1 MANDEGSPQVGV
13 RQRRT
18 RGTAA
23 AEEASSSNRSP
34 STSSSTNS
42 SNPRQN
48 ENNGD
53 EGAAGGND
61 RDLSP
66 EEVEK
71 LVQMQDVTGIDD
83 LQICRALLESKDWD
97 LEATVMEHMGIP
109 RETVRERAPPPQRN
123 PDPLPEVPNARS
135 ALQARRPNRVHRNQ
149 GWATYAF
156 DWGFYL
162 LLLPVT
168 VPYRIAS
175 TTFTGCYNIVA
186 YFFGLPALPGGLAG
200 RRPPIGR
207 TDPIG
212 DVRSFKEKFESKYG
226 STHPTF
232 HPGSYSQVLDEAK
245 KELKFLL
252 VYLHSADHQD
262 ADAFCSST
270 LASPAFADFVGN
282 NALFWG
288 CSVDSPEGYRVS
300 QALRES
306 TYPFLAVI
314 VLRQNRMMVVG
325 RVEGSVAAGPLVE
338 RLEALIR
345 DNEAFIVAARHERE
359 ERSMNQFIREEQDR
373 AFQETLRQDQEKERK
388 KKEEEDQKK
397 REEEEALRLEKEETD
412 RKEEIKR
419 MKVELVSQIPNEP
432 EAGEADCV
440 RVLVKL
446 PGGQRLER
454 RFRQSHSLKHLYF
467 YVFCHPESP
476 DNFDVTTNFP
486 RTVLRCRPEQDPA
499 TFEEAGLGSSV
510 MLFVND
516 LDA

>member
-1 MANDEGSPQVGV
+1 M
-13 RQRRT
+13 
-18 RGTAA
+18 AA
-23 AEEASSSNRSP
+23 AEEASASNRSP
-34 STSSSTNS
+34 STSSSSSNSRQNDVDAGPGNS
-42 SNPRQN
+42 SNS
-48 ENNGD
+48 E
-53 EGAAGGND
+53 

-66 EEVEK
+66 QEVEK
-71 LVQMQDVTGIDD
+71 LVQLQDVTGIDD

-109 RETVRERAPPPQRN
+109 RETARERSPPQQQ
-123 PDPLPEVPNARS
+123 PLPEVPNARS
-135 ALQARRPNRVHRNQ
+135 ALQARRPNRVQPGNQ
-149 GWATYAF
+149 GWANYAF

-168 VPYRIAS
+168 VPYRIA
-175 TTFTGCYNIVA
+175 TTAFSGFYNIVA
-186 YFFGLPALPGGLAG
+186 YFFGLPMLPGGPAP
-200 RRPPIGR
+200 RRPPTGR
-207 TDPIG
+207 TDPVV
-212 DVRSFKEKFESKYG
+212 DVRRFKEYFESKYG
-226 STHPTF
+226 STHPAF
-232 HPGSYSQVLDEAK
+232 HAGSYSQALDEAK

-252 VYLHSADHQD
+252 VYLHCGDHQD

-270 LASPAFADFVGN
+270 LTSPALVDFVAGN
-282 NALFWG
+282 NVLFWG
-288 CSVDSPEGYRVS
+288 CSVNTPEGYRVS

-325 RVEGSVAAGPLVE
+325 RVEGSVATGPLVE
-338 RLEALIR
+338 RLEALIS

-388 KKEEEDQKK
+388 KKEEEEQKK
-397 REEEEALRLEKEETD
+397 REEEESLRLEREETE
-412 RKEEIKR
+412 RREEVR
-419 MKVELVSQIPNEP
+419 RQKVQLASEIPDEP
-432 EAGEADCV
+432 EVGEADCV

-454 RFRQSHSLKHLYF
+454 RFRQSHSLKLLYF

-476 DNFDVTTNFP
+476 DNFDITTNFP
-486 RTVLRCRPEQDPA
+486 RTVLRCRPEQNPD
-499 TFEEAGLGSSV
+499 TFEEAGLGRSV